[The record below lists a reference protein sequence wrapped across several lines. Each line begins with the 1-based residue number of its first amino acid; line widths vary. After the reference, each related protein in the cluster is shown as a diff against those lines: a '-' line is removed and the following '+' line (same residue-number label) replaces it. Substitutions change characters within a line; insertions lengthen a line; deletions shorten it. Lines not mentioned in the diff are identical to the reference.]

1 MKIFSRVIIQ
11 RQTMK
16 AKYIFLL
23 VCISLQT
30 VAQNYKVT
38 YLAKGVLELKKDSA
52 ASFIQENAILMIKN
66 SSESIFFST
75 LFEKKDQ
82 LYKSIQEIEKED
94 DSIDPYIYADSL
106 SKISYPSFLEDEY
119 ISKLDNG
126 GTYQTWTNLG
136 IEAFQYKQ
144 KNIYHWVLGPETKVI
159 LGYTCLQATTE
170 LHGRTFTA
178 WYTEDIPIMSGPHK
192 FSGLPGLI
200 LKVEST
206 DKLFRFEAI
215 GFEKIAP
222 FTHIIP
228 WYADEARP
236 ISFADFLKIRSDYY
250 RDPLKQF
257 ENQGFT
263 IQLSPEFSRELDS
276 RRNYIFLE
284 EKE

>member
-1 MKIFSRVIIQ
+1 
-11 RQTMK
+11 MK
-16 AKYIFLL
+16 AKIIFLL

-38 YLAKGVLELKKDSA
+38 YLAKGVKELKKDSA

>member
-1 MKIFSRVIIQ
+1 MKLFSRVIIQ
-11 RQTMK
+11 PYTMK
-16 AKYIFLL
+16 AKIIFLL

-38 YLAKGVLELKKDSA
+38 YLAKGVKELKKDTLS
-52 ASFIQENAILMIKN
+52 SSIEEKAILLIKN
-66 SSESIFFST
+66 SSESFFFSS
-75 LFEKKDQ
+75 LFEINNHFYKK
-82 LYKSIQEIEKED
+82 IEENEKKQV
-94 DSIDPYIYADSL
+94 SIDPYEYLDSL
-106 SKISYPSFLEDEY
+106 NTLTYPSFLEDEY
-119 ISKLDNG
+119 VTKLDNTG
-126 GTYQTWTNLG
+126 SYQTWTKVG

-144 KNIYHWVLGPETKVI
+144 KNIYHWVLGSETKVI